1 MTQVFRLSASHPW
14 QLLIGLSVW
23 AFWFVVVYAG
33 VSVACSAAPPAA
45 ERATASW
52 INLGLI
58 AFTLGI
64 AGVLGFAAFACAKGA
79 KRVGS
84 GDDRDGLRRFVTS
97 AATALYAVAAVS
109 TLFVGL
115 PLLFVW
121 PCV

>member
-1 MTQVFRLSASHPW
+1 MTQIFRLPASHPW
-14 QLLIGLSVW
+14 QLLIGLCVW
-23 AFWFVVVYAG
+23 TLWFVVVYAG
-33 VSVACSAAPPAA
+33 VSVACSAAPPPAA
-45 ERATASW
+45 RATASG

-64 AGVLGFAAFACAKGA
+64 AGVLGLAAFVCAKGA
-79 KRVGS
+79 GRIDS
-84 GDDRDGLRRFVTS
+84 GDTGDGLRRFIAT